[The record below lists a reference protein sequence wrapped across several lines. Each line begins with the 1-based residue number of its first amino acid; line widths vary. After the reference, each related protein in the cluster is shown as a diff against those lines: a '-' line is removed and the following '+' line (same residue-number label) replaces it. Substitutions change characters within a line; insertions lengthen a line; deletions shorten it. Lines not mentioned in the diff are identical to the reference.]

1 MTVKYIIGHWTAG
14 ATYIPTNYEKE
25 HYQLLIDNNKKV
37 YFGKK
42 QGTTAST
49 GGMNSITYNIACCG
63 GLEKTPLFYGQ
74 VEEFCYQAAK
84 SLKIFNLP
92 VNKFYTHAEIGE
104 MTRNYLAKS
113 TGKKLKN
120 PDCNGNFI
128 SDLLTYNF
136 YLDQNIGKIDLRE
149 LPDAFGYK
157 NKFSALGSG
166 DYLRK
171 KILWYYNNKFK
182 NFKGV

>member
-92 VNKFYTHAEIGE
+92 VNIAIK
-104 MTRNYLAKS
+104 TRDTANTGHKRLIFFIIKS
-113 TGKKLKN
+113 QILSVF
-120 PDCNGNFI
+120 CN
-128 SDLLTYNF
+128 
-136 YLDQNIGKIDLRE
+136 E
-149 LPDAFGYK
+149 
-157 NKFSALGSG
+157 
-166 DYLRK
+166 
-171 KILWYYNNKFK
+171 
-182 NFKGV
+182 